1 MRALYQFAKLS
12 RLKFVSHLDLQRF
25 MQMALRRTEL
35 PVAYSQGFNPH
46 PVMSFASALA
56 VGWTSDC
63 EILDVKLSSPVSEE
77 FAFKEMAAAL
87 PPDMPLK
94 RVRLVDDSHPALM
107 ASLRMAEY
115 LIQLDGAGAEATA
128 SASPGYMAE
137 KCVIA
142 LRKTKSGEKPADIRA
157 MTCALSVEPTEV
169 FSGDLDP
176 DGLSSCVSNRTSV
189 CRKDVHTN
197 DAVVLRATLMLT
209 EKATLKPDLLV
220 KTLSERAGVPAPS
233 MQIHRLRL
241 MGEGPRGAVDLMD
254 LSF

>member
-87 PPDMPLK
+87 PPDLPLK
-94 RVRLVDDSHPALM
+94 RVRLVDDSHPAMM

-115 LIQLDGAGAEATA
+115 LILLDGASAEAAA
-128 SASPGYMAE
+128 SAIPGYLAE
-137 KCVIA
+137 KSVIA

-169 FSGDLDP
+169 FVGDAQA
-176 DGLSSCVSNRTSV
+176 GSSACVSNLNSV
-189 CRKDVHTN
+189 CLREPDTSG
-197 DAVVLRATLMLT
+197 AVVLRATLMLT

-220 KTLSERAGVPAPS
+220 NTLSERAGVSASS
-233 MQIHRLRL
+233 MHIHRLRL
-241 MGEGPRGAVDLMD
+241 LGEGPRGAVDLMD

>member
-56 VGWTSDC
+56 VGWISDC
-63 EILDVKLSSPVSEE
+63 EILDVKLSALVSED

-94 RVRLVDDSHPALM
+94 RVRLVDDSHPAMM

-115 LIQLDGAGAEATA
+115 RILLDGASEYCWASSIIRDFTPPTSMSRTARYTSDTSRCRSAGADVAAARWAMESHSFFRYLTSRSRSASHTPSAAVRMISPMPCGFKDSAIERRRARSSSASMRRETPTYPTVGSSTA
-128 SASPGYMAE
+128 SRPG
-137 KCVIA
+137 
-142 LRKTKSGEKPADIRA
+142 
-157 MTCALSVEPTEV
+157 SV
-169 FSGDLDP
+169 
-176 DGLSSCVSNRTSV
+176 
-189 CRKDVHTN
+189 
-197 DAVVLRATLMLT
+197 M
-209 EKATLKPDLLV
+209 
-220 KTLSERAGVPAPS
+220 
-233 MQIHRLRL
+233 
-241 MGEGPRGAVDLMD
+241 
-254 LSF
+254 

>member
-87 PPDMPLK
+87 PPDLPLR
-94 RVRLVDDSHPALM
+94 RVRLVDDSHPAMM
-107 ASLRMAEY
+107 ATLRMAEY
-115 LIQLDGAGAEATA
+115 QILLDGFGAEAAA
-128 SASPGYMAE
+128 SAIPGYMAE
-137 KCVIA
+137 KSVIA

-157 MTCALSVEPTEV
+157 MTCALSAEPTEV
-169 FSGDLDP
+169 LIGDTQA
-176 DGLSSCVSNRTSV
+176 GSSACVSNLTSV
-189 CRKDVHTN
+189 CLRDASTN
-197 DAVVLRATLMLT
+197 GAVVLRATLMLT

-220 KTLSERAGVPAPS
+220 NTLSERAGVSAPT
-233 MQIHRLRL
+233 MQIHRLQL
-241 MGEGPRGAVDLMD
+241 LGEGPKGAVDLMD

>member
-63 EILDVKLSSPVSEE
+63 EILDVKLSAPVSED

-94 RVRLVDDSHPALM
+94 RVRLVDDSHPAMM

-115 LIQLDGAGAEATA
+115 RILLDGAGAEAVA
-128 SASPGYMAE
+128 SAIGGYLAE
-137 KCVIA
+137 ESVIA

-157 MTCALSVEPTEV
+157 MTCALAVEPTEV
-169 FSGDLDP
+169 SNGDSA
-176 DGLSSCVSNRTSV
+176 GLSGCVSNHTSV
-189 CRKDVHTN
+189 CEKDVPK
-197 DAVVLRATLMLT
+197 DGAVALRATLMLT

-220 KTLSERAGVPAPS
+220 NTLSGRAGVAAPA

-241 MGEGPRGAVDLMD
+241 LGVGPKGPVDLMD
-254 LSF
+254 L

>member
-46 PVMSFASALA
+46 PVMAFASALA
-56 VGWTSDC
+56 VGWTSDY

-94 RVRLVDDSHPALM
+94 RVRLVDDSHPAMM
-107 ASLRMAEY
+107 AALRMAEY
-115 LIQLDGAGAEATA
+115 QILLDGTGAEAAA
-128 SASPGYMAE
+128 SAILGYMAE
-137 KCVIA
+137 KSVIA

-169 FSGDLDP
+169 SMGDAQT
-176 DGLSSCVSNRTSV
+176 GSSACVSNRTSV
-189 CRKDVHTN
+189 CLRDTSTN
-197 DAVVLRATLMLT
+197 GAVVLRATLMLT

-241 MGEGPRGAVDLMD
+241 MGEGPKGAVDLMD

>member
-63 EILDVKLSSPVSEE
+63 EILDVKLSSPVSED

-94 RVRLVDDSHPALM
+94 RVRLVDDSHPAMM

-115 LIQLDGAGAEATA
+115 LILLDGASAEAVA
-128 SASPGYMAE
+128 SAIPSYMAE
-137 KCVIA
+137 KSVIA

-169 FSGDLDP
+169 SIGDAQA
-176 DGLSSCVSNRTSV
+176 GSSACVSNLTSV
-189 CRKDVHTN
+189 CLRDNSTN
-197 DAVVLRATLMLT
+197 GAVVLRATLMLT

-220 KTLSERAGVPAPS
+220 KTLSERAGVLVPS

-241 MGEGPRGAVDLMD
+241 LGEGPKGAVDLMD

>member
-63 EILDVKLSSPVSEE
+63 EILDVKLSSPVSED

-94 RVRLVDDSHPALM
+94 RVRLVDDSHPAMM

-115 LIQLDGAGAEATA
+115 RILLDGAGAEAVA
-128 SASPGYMAE
+128 SAIGGYLAE
-137 KCVIA
+137 ESVIA

-157 MTCALSVEPTEV
+157 MTCALAVEPTEV
-169 FSGDLDP
+169 SIGDTESAGFSG
-176 DGLSSCVSNRTSV
+176 CVSNLTSV
-189 CRKDVHTN
+189 CLKDVPK
-197 DAVVLRATLMLT
+197 DGAVALRATLMLT

-220 KTLSERAGVPAPS
+220 NTLSERAGVSAPS

-241 MGEGPRGAVDLMD
+241 LGEGPKAPVDLMD
-254 LSF
+254 L